1 VEILPSKVDLVPAS
15 CGGANSVGEEEVK
28 NSDKYTGRSK
38 DKEMKR
44 QKEKR
49 RYYNSAFAFVRHFAD

>member
-1 VEILPSKVDLVPAS
+1 VESLRNKTDLVPAT
-15 CGGANSVGEEEVK
+15 CGGAKSLGEAEVK
-28 NSDKYTGRSK
+28 NSNKYTGRSK

-49 RYYNSAFAFVRHFAD
+49 RYYNSAFALVRLYAD